1 VGFKTVIAHPSKGEM
16 MEALIYSAETLL
28 FVLWLLL
35 MCYRI
40 IGTAQ
45 ARNTSKDK
53 NPLHHDRQEYP
64 SS

>member
-1 VGFKTVIAHPSKGEM
+1 
-16 MEALIYSAETLL
+16 METLIYSAETLL

-40 IGTAQ
+40 MATSQ

-53 NPLHHDRQEYP
+53 NPPHHDRQEYP